1 MNRIYLDYCATTPL
15 APEVFE
21 AMRPFMMQ
29 LFGNASSIHGFGRD
43 AKVAIDHARE
53 SVAQGLNASPQ
64 EITFTSG
71 GTEANNAA
79 LLGLTRTYSPPKHLV
94 ASRIEHPSVLQ
105 TVRELET
112 RGWACTY
119 VEPNETGMITAEAV
133 AQALRGDTALISIM
147 HANNEVGTINPI
159 AEIAVLA
166 KERGILFHTDAVQT
180 FGKLS
185 IDLCAVPI
193 SMLTLSGHKIY
204 GPKGVGALFVRRGV
218 KINAILHG
226 GKQER
231 ERRPG
236 TENVAAIVGLGKAVE
251 LRRQEQESEWQR
263 LRTLSEN
270 FIARVKSVYP
280 NVSFNG
286 NSTHRLPGVINLSF
300 TGMDSLALVMSL
312 DLQGLAVSNGS
323 ACSSGSVEPS
333 HVLRAM
339 KLPREH
345 ANSAIRFSLGKY
357 TTEEE
362 LETTVQALE
371 KILARR
377 MKRTARRDELLAA

>member
-1 MNRIYLDYCATTPL
+1 MNKIYLDYCATTPL

-21 AMRPFMMQ
+21 AMRPFMTQ
-29 LFGNASSIHGFGRD
+29 LFGNASSIHSFGRD

-53 SVAQGLNASPQ
+53 SVAQALHALPQ
-64 EITFTSG
+64 EIAFTSG

-79 LLGLTRTYSPPKHLV
+79 LLGHAQTYSAPKHLV
-94 ASRIEHPSVLQ
+94 TSRIEHPSVLQ
-105 TVRELET
+105 TVRELEK
-112 RGWACTY
+112 RGWVCAY
-119 VEPNETGMITAEAV
+119 VDPDEAGMITAEAV
-133 AQALRGDTALISIM
+133 AQALRPDTALISIM

-159 AEIAVLA
+159 AEIALLA
-166 KERGILFHTDAVQT
+166 QERGILFHTDAVQT

-185 IDLCAVPI
+185 IDLRAVPI

-218 KINAILHG
+218 KSNSILHG

-236 TENVAAIVGLGKAVE
+236 TENVAAIVGLGKAIE
-251 LRRQEQESEWQR
+251 LRRQEHESEWQR

-286 NSTHRLPGVINLSF
+286 NAAYRLPGVINLSF
-300 TGMDSLALVMSL
+300 AGMDSLAMVMSL

-339 KLPREH
+339 KLNRER
-345 ANSAIRFSLGKY
+345 ANSAIRFSIGKY
-357 TTEEE
+357 TTQAE
-362 LETTVQALE
+362 LEATVQALE

-377 MKRTARRDELLAA
+377 MTRTASREELLAA